1 MNQKILS
8 TLILLT
14 IFLMNFPAVLSTAQA
29 DSRSIICELDRTTI
43 GSTELKV
50 VAGSSRSNP
59 FTDRFRIDGKAGDFG
74 YIVSMDKTEFPD
86 LNTTL
91 FDQVTGIEVQNTI
104 DQESLNKSQG
114 SAPIQISA
122 IPASGQYNS
131 PSDGLIILSCG
142 LR

>member
-1 MNQKILS
+1 MNQKISL

-14 IFLMNFPAVLSTAQA
+14 IFPAVFSIAQA
-29 DSRSIICELDRTTI
+29 DSRSIVCELDGATI

-50 VAGSSRSNP
+50 VEGSSRSNP
-59 FTDRFRIDGKAGDFG
+59 FTDRFRIDGQAGDFG
-74 YIVSMDKTEFPD
+74 YIVSMDKTQFPD

-114 SAPIQISA
+114 SALIQIAA